1 MYRILALK
9 TIKCVSAR
17 LFTAVKDWVNGLSF
31 VLVEL
36 KAISSKLWDSV
47 VDLESRPQL
56 DLENVNDVALV
67 E

>member
-9 TIKCVSAR
+9 TIEYVSAR
-17 LFTAVKDWVNGLSF
+17 LFTAVRDWANGLSF

-36 KAISSKLWDSV
+36 KTNLSKLWDSV
-47 VDLESRPQL
+47 VDLESRSEL
-56 DLENVNDVALV
+56 DLENVYDVALV